1 MNKNTRKEIISGFFV
16 GDTVILKEETEFS
29 KNQGFNIGDVGII
42 SKEDN
47 EKTLKGWEVF
57 DYKNHI
63 EETLQKLDSNQIEE
77 IFSQLVNMLGENET
91 KELLKNIGEKKL
103 C

>member
-1 MNKNTRKEIISGFFV
+1 MNKDARKEIISGFFA

-29 KNQGFNIGDVGII
+29 KNQGFKIGDVGII

-47 EKTLKGWEVF
+47 EETLRGWEVF

-63 EETLQKLDSNQIEE
+63 EETLQNLDSNQIEE
-77 IFSQLVNMLGENET
+77 IFSQIVNILGENEIR
-91 KELLKNIGEKKL
+91 ELLKNIEEKK
-103 C
+103 